1 MYGSKGSRGKINRPL
16 DRCHPKIGC
25 IEERGWIFSVINY
38 WEMIRMFNHV
48 MLGASNIN
56 LSKQFY
62 DATLG
67 VLGISPGNIDSDV
80 RCSYR
85 GNGGVFM
92 IKIPI
97 DGNPATVGN
106 GSTVG
111 FKAKNEMEVDDWH
124 AAGLANGGTT
134 CEDPPGIRNNGK
146 FKIYLAY
153 LRDPAGNKLCCA
165 YLLPKSG

>member
-1 MYGSKGSRGKINRPL
+1 
-16 DRCHPKIGC
+16 
-25 IEERGWIFSVINY
+25 
-38 WEMIRMFNHV
+38 MFNHIMV
-48 MLGASNIN
+48 GARNIN
-56 LSKQFY
+56 QSKKFY
-62 DATLG
+62 DAILG
-67 VLGISPGNIDSDV
+67 VLGINPGHKDSDM

-85 GNGGVFM
+85 GNGGIFM

-111 FKAKNEMEVDDWH
+111 FKANNQQQVEAWH

-134 CEDPPGIRNNGK
+134 CEDPPGIRHNGK
-146 FKIYLAY
+146 LKIYLAY

-165 YLLPKSG
+165 YLLPKVSEN